1 MFERYFLYCTLH
13 KAYFETLIGHVEFLF
28 LLCER
33 RRNWIWFMFVKSY
46 ICACKKRASRGNQR
60 LLVDCFHHP
69 NQRKFAYI
77 EVRVP
82 NTWRYL
88 YFSRKPCLIGH
99 LSKPAFS
106 QNKKPHYSLLLQLLS
121 RSLCLALSHII
132 LCYENNL
139 AFKGQAEIT
148 LLSFF
153 QLFLYIANSHWFC
166 FHLCCSF
173 HKPFSLYKCI

>member
-1 MFERYFLYCTLH
+1 MFERYFLCCTLH

-33 RRNWIWFMFVKSY
+33 RRDWIWFMFVKSY

-99 LSKPAFS
+99 LEICFFS
-106 QNKKPHYSLLLQLLS
+106 DSTIETCFA
-121 RSLCLALSHII
+121 LCLLKVTFALVHFIVFISVFWK
-132 LCYENNL
+132 N
-139 AFKGQAEIT
+139 
-148 LLSFF
+148 
-153 QLFLYIANSHWFC
+153 
-166 FHLCCSF
+166 
-173 HKPFSLYKCI
+173 

>member
-1 MFERYFLYCTLH
+1 MYTRRYISKFQVSRKMFERYFLYCTLH

-33 RRNWIWFMFVKSY
+33 RRDWIWFMFVKSY

-88 YFSRKPCLIGH
+88 YFSRNCVWKRFFGVYFASWITRDFYNIYSNWITFLASQFSKKICL
-99 LSKPAFS
+99 L
-106 QNKKPHYSLLLQLLS
+106 
-121 RSLCLALSHII
+121 
-132 LCYENNL
+132 
-139 AFKGQAEIT
+139 
-148 LLSFF
+148 
-153 QLFLYIANSHWFC
+153 
-166 FHLCCSF
+166 
-173 HKPFSLYKCI
+173 